1 MSLADPHSSM
11 HKSFNE
17 YQPKQFCTPIP
28 CDEYSFLEFESLIE
42 GVHGSVAGVVIE
54 PLVQGAGGLRFH
66 TPDVLAEI
74 HRIVKKYDLIFI
86 ADEVMTG
93 FGRTGYMFACEEAG
107 MTPDIMC
114 LGKALTGGSMTLAA
128 VLAKQEIFDA
138 FLGDDLEQ
146 ALMSGPT
153 FMANPLACS
162 AANASL
168 DLFEQEP
175 RLEQVQRIESL
186 LYELLSP
193 FVSNEKV
200 KEVRVKGAVGV
211 IELHQTDWESVF
223 AMREQFIKQGV
234 WVRPFSNVIYLMPP
248 FVISEEDLQALVEAI
263 EVVLS

>member
-1 MSLADPHSSM
+1 
-11 HKSFNE
+11 
-17 YQPKQFCTPIP
+17 
-28 CDEYSFLEFESLIE
+28 
-42 GVHGSVAGVVIE
+42 
-54 PLVQGAGGLRFH
+54 
-66 TPDVLAEI
+66 
-74 HRIVKKYDLIFI
+74 
-86 ADEVMTG
+86 
-93 FGRTGYMFACEEAG
+93 
-107 MTPDIMC
+107 
-114 LGKALTGGSMTLAA
+114 MTLAA

>member
-1 MSLADPHSSM
+1 
-11 HKSFNE
+11 
-17 YQPKQFCTPIP
+17 
-28 CDEYSFLEFESLIE
+28 
-42 GVHGSVAGVVIE
+42 VHGSVAGVVIE
-54 PLVQGAGGLRFH
+54 PLVQGAGGLRIH